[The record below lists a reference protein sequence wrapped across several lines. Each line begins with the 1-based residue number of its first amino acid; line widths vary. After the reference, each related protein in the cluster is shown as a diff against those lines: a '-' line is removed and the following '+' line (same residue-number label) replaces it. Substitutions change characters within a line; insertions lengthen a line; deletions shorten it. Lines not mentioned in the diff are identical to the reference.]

1 MLPHQNDP
9 EAPLHLVRPGAG
21 DCVAVDARSHA
32 LFAQVDHLANCD
44 TPVLITGETGTGK
57 EVVARRLFRADR
69 QRRGRFVPVNCGA
82 LTETLAE
89 SELFGHRR
97 GAFTGA
103 LTDKAGLVEE
113 ANGGVLFLDE
123 IGDMPPPVQVRLL
136 RFLDSGEARRVGD
149 TLPRELR
156 VRIVAATNRP
166 LERDVREGRF
176 RADLFYRINVIGLHV
191 PPLRER
197 RADIPALAAHALAR
211 AAVRLR
217 KNLRGFSSE
226 TIACLMECPWPGN
239 VRQLQNAVECAAFSA
254 AGEVVARHELPP
266 DVAAARPHEASLD
279 PQYNQDPAPQ
289 PPAAPCTSD
298 RQDDVAQIALALVR
312 ASGNQR
318 HAAAA
323 LGISRTTLWRRL
335 RQINGD

>member
-1 MLPHQNDP
+1 MFPSQSEP
-9 EAPLHLVRPGAG
+9 EPPLHLVRPAGG
-21 DCVAVDARSHA
+21 DCVAVDARSRA
-32 LFAQVDHLANCD
+32 LFAQVDRLANCD
-44 TPVLITGETGTGK
+44 TPVLITGETGAGK
-57 EVVARRLFRADR
+57 EVVARRLYRPDR
-69 QRRGRFVPVNCGA
+69 QRRGRFVPVNCGG

-103 LTDKAGLVEE
+103 STDKAGLVEE

-149 TLPRELR
+149 TVPRTLN

-166 LERDVREGRF
+166 LERDVRDGRF
-176 RADLFYRINVIGLHV
+176 RADLFYRINVVAVHV

-197 RADIPALAAHALAR
+197 TADIPALAAHALAR

-217 KNLRGFSSE
+217 KNLRGFSNDA
-226 TIACLMECPWPGN
+226 TACLMRYAWPGN
-239 VRQLQNAVECAAFSA
+239 IRQLHNAVECAAFA
-254 AGEVVARHELPP
+254 AATELVARDELPAY
-266 DVAAARPHEASLD
+266 VRAAEDGVPPGPPGPLNVDETDPARPEDAAL
-279 PQYNQDPAPQ
+279 PGQDVE
-289 PPAAPCTSD
+289 
-298 RQDDVAQIALALVR
+298 RIALALVR

-335 RQINGD
+335 RRINGD